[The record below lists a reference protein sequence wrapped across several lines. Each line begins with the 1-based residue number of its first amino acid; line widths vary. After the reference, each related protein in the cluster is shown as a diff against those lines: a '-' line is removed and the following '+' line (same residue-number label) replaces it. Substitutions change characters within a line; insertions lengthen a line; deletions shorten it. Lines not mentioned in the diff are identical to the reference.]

1 MKSSS
6 KNNKDNKDNKDNIP
20 ILNCFVAIYLI
31 IIGIL
36 QLIR

>member
-1 MKSSS
+1 MKSDS
-6 KNNKDNKDNKDNIP
+6 KDDLP

-36 QLIR
+36 ALIR

>member
-1 MKSSS
+1 MKSSR
-6 KNNKDNKDNKDNIP
+6 KDNKDSKDSIP

-36 QLIR
+36 HLIR

>member
-1 MKSSS
+1 MKSGS
-6 KNNKDNKDNKDNIP
+6 KDNKDRKDNIP